1 MGVFQ
6 YPRRAKAAIIML
18 AKSKLHPPPSSAAPA
33 RLDASQMCCRRR
45 GGADNRQ
52 RESAWAKLTQSLA
65 FKDDGGRRS
74 VNSNSL
80 CCSGGVM
87 CLCVCVC
94 VRGHLCMHGYM
105 HASSEY
111 SDTLN
116 ACTFSGRVCKC
127 AHVCVP
133 KRTLRHVPCLHKTSE
148 QH

>member
-33 RLDASQMCCRRR
+33 RLDASQMCSRRR
-45 GGADNRQ
+45 GGADSRQ

-74 VNSNSL
+74 VISDSL

-87 CLCVCVC
+87 CLCVCMRAC
-94 VRGHLCMHGYM
+94 IFM
-105 HASSEY
+105 HARI
-111 SDTLN
+111 N
-116 ACTFSGRVCKC
+116 ACQQRVFV
-127 AHVCVP
+127 HVEFMQIL
-133 KRTLRHVPCLHKTSE
+133 KASL
-148 QH
+148 